1 MFGMPTRHVV
11 LTEGQGRFIQS
22 LVDCGRY
29 QNASALIREGLRLI
43 RREAE
48 HAARQKALHAAA
60 ATGIAAIEAGAYR
73 EFLEPGSL
81 QTHLSDI
88 SDVIVQTRKWPS

>member
-22 LVDCGRY
+22 LVDCGWY
-29 QNASALIREGLRLI
+29 QNASALIREGLRLV